1 MKCLSK
7 YNWVKLPRKEIPKLK
22 GNLGF
27 WLRLAARA
35 AFRKGDATYCGHKN
49 PVEPG
54 MWSGGIVGLK
64 KILGVRSREQ
74 ALQVLDTL
82 QAMGYISYTLEDT
95 KQLTYRITDWVVEC
109 SGEECSDG
117 TVYTTPGYGFLCMP
131 RNITE
136 RLVEQCRKFEEAD
149 AWLDLW
155 CHIVFR
161 DRGNAFSFLSP
172 VIQYGKYGSIL
183 TLEKLGKRWG
193 WEKTKVWRFFRK
205 FTPYFQLCRLPGSYG
220 CVIYSSF
227 YPVCDKI
234 ALPEEETIISI
245 FREIRISAKNTHT
258 AGTINEKGN
267 RYTAWKS
274 SRVIAALEEKVQN
287 QYGEIASTRSES
299 GIGVALSA
307 LYNARVVFSCR
318 NCKNSRNCIYAC
330 SGIDIGKPVNLS
342 TYVQRTVRPYEGESF
357 FDLDTS

>member
-1 MKCLSK
+1 M
-7 YNWVKLPRKEIPKLK
+7 
-22 GNLGF
+22 
-27 WLRLAARA
+27 
-35 AFRKGDATYCGHKN
+35 
-49 PVEPG
+49 
-54 MWSGGIVGLK
+54 
-64 KILGVRSREQ
+64 
-74 ALQVLDTL
+74 
-82 QAMGYISYTLEDT
+82 
-95 KQLTYRITDWVVEC
+95 
-109 SGEECSDG
+109 
-117 TVYTTPGYGFLCMP
+117 
-131 RNITE
+131 
-136 RLVEQCRKFEEAD
+136 
-149 AWLDLW
+149 
-155 CHIVFR
+155 
-161 DRGNAFSFLSP
+161 
-172 VIQYGKYGSIL
+172 IQYGKYGSIL

-205 FTPYFQLCRLPGSYG
+205 FAPYFQLCRLPGSYG
-220 CVIYSSF
+220 CVIYSPF

-234 ALPEEETIISI
+234 VLPEEETIISI

-274 SRVIAALEEKVQN
+274 SRVIAALEEKGQN
-287 QYGEIASTRSES
+287 QYGEIASTRSAS